1 MVRPKSRP
9 KNKQRTEDDSDEP
22 TTGVCDA
29 VALSQL
35 LTDVFPTQ
43 EHEHAVDADGR
54 TAPFG
59 TPYPG
64 LPVSEGIKIPEK
76 LYGVKFG
83 DLISFE
89 RDQWKLTVFSGD
101 MWIVHGR
108 ARRCNHAVLP
118 ARESKTTRHRLAVNF
133 RLGGSCTLDEEGN
146 IKCFE
151 EHVVEAAV
159 GFAQGQWLTSPDTD
173 TESLRP
179 AGQVVRQ
186 LVERLNGIANST
198 CKQKMKDL
206 QNGVIKDLQKNNANL
221 SLSDVQLIKQTVEKY
236 RALRP

>member
-1 MVRPKSRP
+1 MQGCGWGKVIGTLGIGAP
-9 KNKQRTEDDSDEP
+9 
-22 TTGVCDA
+22 
-29 VALSQL
+29 AL
-35 LTDVFPTQ
+35 VY
-43 EHEHAVDADGR
+43 VDALDENGEHTLFTDKVELR
-54 TAPFG
+54 AA
-59 TPYPG
+59 YPG

-159 GFAQGQWLTSPDTD
+159 GFAQ
-173 TESLRP
+173 LRP
-179 AGQVVRQ
+179 
-186 LVERLNGIANST
+186 
-198 CKQKMKDL
+198 
-206 QNGVIKDLQKNNANL
+206 
-221 SLSDVQLIKQTVEKY
+221 
-236 RALRP
+236 